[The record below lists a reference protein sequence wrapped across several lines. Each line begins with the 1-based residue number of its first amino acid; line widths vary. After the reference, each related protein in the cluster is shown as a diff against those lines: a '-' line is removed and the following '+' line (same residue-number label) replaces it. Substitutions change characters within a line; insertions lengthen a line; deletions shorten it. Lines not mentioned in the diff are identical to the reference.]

1 MWTPSPILVNRL
13 GSRPRDRAD
22 IFAREID
29 RTRDTSAKPSG
40 KNLSTPM
47 RAVARCAATVLE
59 LTAAVQVRERARV
72 TSFRRLGFVANEP
85 WASAPRSEDSAKKRP
100 AAVSPAMGATSS
112 VTPARTNPNPVG
124 MAEVLER
131 LRRYQDASR
140 ASGNDAPEPLAMRTA
155 SVLVPLVTA
164 SSAAAAG
171 DEGASP
177 RRLAASSTRGDEV
190 RVLLCTRSEALSSHA
205 GEVCLPG
212 GKNDPGESDVAC
224 ALREADEEIGLRAAA
239 HALDVVAT
247 LPPFLS
253 KGRVSVRPVVA
264 CVGSRTFEPSVNEA
278 EVAETFTVPLESFLD
293 EEGHSHRDWEFLP
306 GRVIRVHFFERAGR
320 VVWGLTASVLVE
332 TAEVAFGRRAAFR
345 KTPPGP
351 GGTDIQSI
359 RSATDGEEEEFSLKK
374 SERRERERRGVASRL

>member
-1 MWTPSPILVNRL
+1 MDPVSHLGKSTRL
-13 GSRPRDRAD
+13 RTARPGKIFSRAKSTGRG
-22 IFAREID
+22 
-29 RTRDTSAKPSG
+29 TRPQNLRG
-40 KNLSTPM
+40 KKKNSTPM

-100 AAVSPAMGATSS
+100 AAVSPAMGATPS
-112 VTPARTNPNPVG
+112 VTPARTNPVG

-359 RSATDGEEEEFSLKK
+359 RSATDGEEEDFSLKK
-374 SERRERERRGVASRL
+374 SERRERERRGVASRM

>member
-1 MWTPSPILVNRL
+1 
-13 GSRPRDRAD
+13 
-22 IFAREID
+22 
-29 RTRDTSAKPSG
+29 
-40 KNLSTPM
+40 M
-47 RAVARCAATVLE
+47 RAVARCTATVLK
-59 LTAAVQVRERARV
+59 LTAVVQVRERARV
-72 TSFRRLGFVANEP
+72 TPFRRLGFVANEP
-85 WASAPRSEDSAKKRP
+85 WAGAPRSEDSAKKRP
-100 AAVSPAMGATSS
+100 AAVSPAMGATPS
-112 VTPARTNPNPVG
+112 VTPARTDPVG

-140 ASGNDAPEPLAMRTA
+140 AAGNDAPEPLAMRTA

-171 DEGASP
+171 DEGASASP

-264 CVGSRTFEPSVNEA
+264 CVGSRTFEPSVNED

-293 EEGHSHRDWEFLP
+293 DVGHSHRDWEFLP

-359 RSATDGEEEEFSLKK
+359 RSATDGEEEDFSLKE

>member
-1 MWTPSPILVNRL
+1 
-13 GSRPRDRAD
+13 
-22 IFAREID
+22 
-29 RTRDTSAKPSG
+29 
-40 KNLSTPM
+40 M
-47 RAVARCAATVLE
+47 RAVARCAATALE
-59 LTAAVQVRERARV
+59 LTAAVQVRERARS
-72 TSFRRLGFVANEP
+72 TPLRRLGFVANEP
-85 WASAPRSEDSAKKRP
+85 WASASRVEDSAKKRP
-100 AAVSPAMGATSS
+100 AAVSPALGATPS
-112 VTPARTNPNPVG
+112 VTARTDPVG

-131 LRRYQDASR
+131 LRRFQDASL
-140 ASGNDAPEPLAMRTA
+140 ASGKNAPEPLAKRTA

-177 RRLAASSTRGDEV
+177 LSLAASSKRGDEV

-239 HALDVVAT
+239 HALDVVAI

-264 CVGSRTFEPSVNEA
+264 HVGSTSFMPVLSKD

-293 EEGHSHRDWEFLP
+293 DVGHSHRDWEFLP
-306 GRVIRVHFFERAGR
+306 GRVIRVHFFERAKR

-345 KTPPGP
+345 KTPPAP

-359 RSATDGEEEEFSLKK
+359 RSAADGEEESETTAPPPPRALKRNK
-374 SERRERERRGVASRL
+374 SEPRGVASRL

>member
-1 MWTPSPILVNRL
+1 
-13 GSRPRDRAD
+13 
-22 IFAREID
+22 
-29 RTRDTSAKPSG
+29 
-40 KNLSTPM
+40 
-47 RAVARCAATVLE
+47 
-59 LTAAVQVRERARV
+59 
-72 TSFRRLGFVANEP
+72 
-85 WASAPRSEDSAKKRP
+85 
-100 AAVSPAMGATSS
+100 
-112 VTPARTNPNPVG
+112 

-264 CVGSRTFEPSVNEA
+264 CVGSRTFEPSVNED

-332 TAEVAFGRRAAFR
+332 TAEVAFGRKAAFR
-345 KTPPGP
+345 KNPPGE

-359 RSATDGEEEEFSLKK
+359 RATPGDLEDDAAKEAPPPRESKK
-374 SERRERERRGVASRL
+374 KNRGDVASRL

>member
-1 MWTPSPILVNRL
+1 
-13 GSRPRDRAD
+13 
-22 IFAREID
+22 
-29 RTRDTSAKPSG
+29 
-40 KNLSTPM
+40 M
-47 RAVARCAATVLE
+47 RAVARCAATALE
-59 LTAAVQVRERARV
+59 LAAAVQVRERTRL
-72 TSFRRLGFVANEP
+72 TPCQRLGLVANEP
-85 WASAPRSEDSAKKRP
+85 WASAPHLEDSAKKRP
-100 AAVSPAMGATSS
+100 AAVSHAMGATPSA
-112 VTPARTNPNPVG
+112 TTARTKPVG

-140 ASGNDAPEPLAMRTA
+140 ASGTSASEPLAKRTA

-177 RRLAASSTRGDEV
+177 RRRAASSHRGDEV
-190 RVLLCTRSEALSSHA
+190 RVILCTRSEALSSHA

-264 CVGSRTFEPSVNEA
+264 HVGSTSFAPRVNEN
-278 EVAETFTVPLESFLD
+278 EVAETFTVALESFLD
-293 EEGHSHRDWEFLP
+293 DVGHWHRDWEFLP

-351 GGTDIQSI
+351 GGTDIQSV
-359 RSATDGEEEEFSLKK
+359 RSAADGEEEDEAAAP
-374 SERRERERRGVASRL
+374 RPREEGERRGVASRL

>member
-1 MWTPSPILVNRL
+1 
-13 GSRPRDRAD
+13 
-22 IFAREID
+22 
-29 RTRDTSAKPSG
+29 
-40 KNLSTPM
+40 M

-72 TSFRRLGFVANEP
+72 TPFRRLGFVANEP
-85 WASAPRSEDSAKKRP
+85 WAGAPRSEDSAKKRP
-100 AAVSPAMGATSS
+100 AAVSPAMGATPS
-112 VTPARTNPNPVG
+112 VTPARTDPVG

-140 ASGNDAPEPLAMRTA
+140 AAGNDAPEPLAMRTA

-171 DEGASP
+171 DEGASASP

-264 CVGSRTFEPSVNEA
+264 CVGSRTFEPSVNED

-345 KTPPGP
+345 KTPPAP

-359 RSATDGEEEEFSLKK
+359 RSATDGEEEDFSLKK

>member
-1 MWTPSPILVNRL
+1 
-13 GSRPRDRAD
+13 
-22 IFAREID
+22 
-29 RTRDTSAKPSG
+29 
-40 KNLSTPM
+40 M

-72 TSFRRLGFVANEP
+72 TPFRRLGFVANEP
-85 WASAPRSEDSAKKRP
+85 WAGAPRSEDSAKKRP
-100 AAVSPAMGATSS
+100 AAVSPAMGATPS
-112 VTPARTNPNPVG
+112 VTPARTDSVG

-140 ASGNDAPEPLAMRTA
+140 ASGNDAPEPLATRTA

-264 CVGSRTFEPSVNEA
+264 CVGSRTFEPSVNED

-332 TAEVAFGRRAAFR
+332 TAEVASGRRAAFR

-359 RSATDGEEEEFSLKK
+359 RSATDGEEEDFSLKE

>member
-1 MWTPSPILVNRL
+1 
-13 GSRPRDRAD
+13 
-22 IFAREID
+22 
-29 RTRDTSAKPSG
+29 
-40 KNLSTPM
+40 M

-85 WASAPRSEDSAKKRP
+85 WAGAPRSEDSAKKRP
-100 AAVSPAMGATSS
+100 AAVSPAMGATPS
-112 VTPARTNPNPVG
+112 VTPARTDPVG

-140 ASGNDAPEPLAMRTA
+140 AAGNDAPEPLAMRTA

-171 DEGASP
+171 DEGASASP

-239 HALDVVAT
+239 HALDVVAI

-264 CVGSRTFEPSVNEA
+264 HVGSTSFMPVLSKD

-293 EEGHSHRDWEFLP
+293 DVGHSHRDWEFLP
-306 GRVIRVHFFERAGR
+306 GRVIRVHFFERAKR

-359 RSATDGEEEEFSLKK
+359 RSAADGEEESETTAPPPPRALKRNK
-374 SERRERERRGVASRL
+374 SEPRGVASRL

>member
-13 GSRPRDRAD
+13 GSGPRDRARY
-22 IFAREID
+22 FRARNRPDAGHARKTFGEKKKI
-29 RTRDTSAKPSG
+29 
-40 KNLSTPM
+40 STPM

-100 AAVSPAMGATSS
+100 AAVSPAMGATPS
-112 VTPARTNPNPVG
+112 VTPARTNPVG

-359 RSATDGEEEEFSLKK
+359 RSATDGEEEDFSLKK
-374 SERRERERRGVASRL
+374 SERRERERRGVASRM

>member
-1 MWTPSPILVNRL
+1 
-13 GSRPRDRAD
+13 
-22 IFAREID
+22 
-29 RTRDTSAKPSG
+29 
-40 KNLSTPM
+40 M

-72 TSFRRLGFVANEP
+72 TPFRRLGFVANEP
-85 WASAPRSEDSAKKRP
+85 WAGAPRSEDSAKKRP
-100 AAVSPAMGATSS
+100 AAVSPAMGATPS
-112 VTPARTNPNPVG
+112 VTPARTDPVG

-140 ASGNDAPEPLAMRTA
+140 ASGNDAPEPLATRTA

-171 DEGASP
+171 DEAERS
-177 RRLAASSTRGDEV
+177 AASSTRGDEV
-190 RVLLCTRSEALSSHA
+190 RVLLCTRSESLSSHA

-264 CVGSRTFEPSVNEA
+264 CVGSRTFEPSLNED

-359 RSATDGEEEEFSLKK
+359 RSATDGEEENAAAAPRLREK
-374 SERRERERRGVASRL
+374 SERRARERRGAASRL

>member
-1 MWTPSPILVNRL
+1 
-13 GSRPRDRAD
+13 
-22 IFAREID
+22 
-29 RTRDTSAKPSG
+29 
-40 KNLSTPM
+40 M
-47 RAVARCAATVLE
+47 RVI
-59 LTAAVQVRERARV
+59 
-72 TSFRRLGFVANEP
+72 
-85 WASAPRSEDSAKKRP
+85 
-100 AAVSPAMGATSS
+100 
-112 VTPARTNPNPVG
+112 
-124 MAEVLER
+124 
-131 LRRYQDASR
+131 
-140 ASGNDAPEPLAMRTA
+140 
-155 SVLVPLVTA
+155 
-164 SSAAAAG
+164 
-171 DEGASP
+171 
-177 RRLAASSTRGDEV
+177 
-190 RVLLCTRSEALSSHA
+190 LCTRSEALSSHA

>member
-1 MWTPSPILVNRL
+1 MDPVSILVNRL

-72 TSFRRLGFVANEP
+72 TPFRRLGFVANEP
-85 WASAPRSEDSAKKRP
+85 WAGAPRSEDSAKKRP
-100 AAVSPAMGATSS
+100 AAVSPAMGATPS
-112 VTPARTNPNPVG
+112 VTPARTDPVG

-140 ASGNDAPEPLAMRTA
+140 AAGNDAPEPLAMRTA

-171 DEGASP
+171 DEGASASP

>member
-1 MWTPSPILVNRL
+1 
-13 GSRPRDRAD
+13 
-22 IFAREID
+22 
-29 RTRDTSAKPSG
+29 
-40 KNLSTPM
+40 M
-47 RAVARCAATVLE
+47 RAVARCAATALE
-59 LTAAVQVRERARV
+59 LTAAVQVRERARS
-72 TSFRRLGFVANEP
+72 TPLRRLGFVANEP
-85 WASAPRSEDSAKKRP
+85 WASASRVEDSAKKRP
-100 AAVSPAMGATSS
+100 AAVSPALGATPS
-112 VTPARTNPNPVG
+112 VTARTDPVG

-171 DEGASP
+171 DEGASASP

-239 HALDVVAT
+239 HALDVVAI

-264 CVGSRTFEPSVNEA
+264 HVGSTSFMPVLSKD

-293 EEGHSHRDWEFLP
+293 DVGHSHRDWEFLP

-359 RSATDGEEEEFSLKK
+359 RSATDGEEEDFSLKK
-374 SERRERERRGVASRL
+374 SKRRERERRGVASRL

>member
-1 MWTPSPILVNRL
+1 
-13 GSRPRDRAD
+13 
-22 IFAREID
+22 
-29 RTRDTSAKPSG
+29 
-40 KNLSTPM
+40 M
-47 RAVARCAATVLE
+47 RAVARCAATALE
-59 LTAAVQVRERARV
+59 LTAAVQVRERARS
-72 TSFRRLGFVANEP
+72 TPLRRLGFVANEP
-85 WASAPRSEDSAKKRP
+85 WASASRVEDSAKKRP
-100 AAVSPAMGATSS
+100 AAVSPALGATPS
-112 VTPARTNPNPVG
+112 VTARTDPVG

-131 LRRYQDASR
+131 LRRFQDASR
-140 ASGNDAPEPLAMRTA
+140 AAGNDAPEPLAMRTA

-171 DEGASP
+171 DEGASASP

-239 HALDVVAT
+239 HALDVVAI

-264 CVGSRTFEPSVNEA
+264 HVGSTSFMPVLSKD

-293 EEGHSHRDWEFLP
+293 DVGHSHRDWEFLP
-306 GRVIRVHFFERAGR
+306 GRVIRVHFFERAKR

-345 KTPPGP
+345 KTPPAP

-359 RSATDGEEEEFSLKK
+359 RSAADGEEESETTAPPPPRALKRNK
-374 SERRERERRGVASRL
+374 SEPRGVASRL

>member
-1 MWTPSPILVNRL
+1 
-13 GSRPRDRAD
+13 
-22 IFAREID
+22 
-29 RTRDTSAKPSG
+29 
-40 KNLSTPM
+40 M
-47 RAVARCAATVLE
+47 RAVARCAATASQ
-59 LTAAVQVRERARV
+59 LTAAVLVRERARV
-72 TSFRRLGFVANEP
+72 SAFRRLGFVANEP
-85 WASAPRSEDSAKKRP
+85 WASAPRVEERAKKRP
-100 AAVSPAMGATSS
+100 EAVSEAANAMGATPS
-112 VTPARTNPNPVG
+112 VTARTPPVG

-140 ASGNDAPEPLAMRTA
+140 ASGTDAPEPLATRTA
-155 SVLVPLVTA
+155 SVLVPLVAA

-171 DEGASP
+171 DAGASS
-177 RRLAASSTRGDEV
+177 RRDEV
-190 RVLLCTRSEALSSHA
+190 RVLLCTRSDSLSSHA

-212 GKNDPGESDVAC
+212 GKNDPGESDVDA
-224 ALREADEEIGLRAAA
+224 ALREADEEIGLRSAA
-239 HALDVVAT
+239 HDVDVVAT

-264 CVGSRTFEPSVNEA
+264 AVSSEKFVPVLNED

-293 EEGHSHRDWEFLP
+293 KRGHSHRDWEFLP
-306 GRVIRVHFFERAGR
+306 GRVIRVHFFERNGR

-359 RSATDGEEEEFSLKK
+359 RIPPG
-374 SERRERERRGVASRL
+374 EREDEAAAPRPRESKNRSSDVASRL

>member
-1 MWTPSPILVNRL
+1 
-13 GSRPRDRAD
+13 
-22 IFAREID
+22 
-29 RTRDTSAKPSG
+29 
-40 KNLSTPM
+40 
-47 RAVARCAATVLE
+47 
-59 LTAAVQVRERARV
+59 
-72 TSFRRLGFVANEP
+72 
-85 WASAPRSEDSAKKRP
+85 
-100 AAVSPAMGATSS
+100 MGATSS

-374 SERRERERRGVASRL
+374 KRSERRERERRGVASRL